1 MSQVRVS
8 RTDETRAQQGLG
20 GSRLALLLLIFIL
33 GGVYLATL
41 LPGVGYSGDT
51 SKFQFLGKILGIPH
65 PTGYPLYLVLNNL
78 FVTLF
83 PFGSVAYKANLLSA
97 VFAVAACGV
106 LFKLLEYLG
115 LKPLLALSIALT
127 LGLTRILWSQAIIA
141 EVYTLHLLL
150 MVSALY
156 ALIRWHNGEK
166 RSFYVATGLY
176 ALAFGNHL
184 TSITLLPAF
193 IYIVVVT
200 NVKVFIQPR
209 KILWVL
215 GVVSFGI
222 LQYSYL
228 YWRYFN
234 PDVYYAEVFNGANL
248 LTYVTGGDF
257 KNVMFTFTWRQLL
270 SERLPFVLNLLSGA
284 LPLLGLATLGLTIGF
299 KRHKYVTVTVLIY
312 FLTHTYYA
320 MNYNIPDIA
329 VYFIPSLLAL
339 AILSG
344 IALLDWQAS
353 AQTSQQESGWNLS
366 AAPLLLIPLT
376 LFIMGYADV
385 NMRNDTADKQ
395 GVEAVL
401 NAVEQNA
408 VILTPGYDTYEYF
421 LYYLLAEGWEEKDV
435 YVAFF
440 EGNIETTKA
449 YLGEGTPY
457 NLANTKNP
465 PPGLRVF
472 CYRCGSMDRL
482 QNLGF
487 TPTQTDAAGLYGL
500 ELKTA
505 QREKTEAE

>member
-1 MSQVRVS
+1 MSQVRS
-8 RTDETRAQQGLG
+8 YRAERGGQGLG
-20 GSRLALLLLIFIL
+20 GSRLALLSLVIIL

-78 FVTLF
+78 FVNLF

-115 LKPLLALSIALT
+115 LKPLLALITALT
-127 LGLTRILWSQAIIA
+127 LGLTRILWSQAIVA

-150 MVSALY
+150 MVSVIY
-156 ALIRWHNGEK
+156 ALIRWHGGETH
-166 RSFYVATGLY
+166 SFYVATGLY

-184 TSITLLPAF
+184 TSITLLPALV
-193 IYIVVVT
+193 YMVLVT
-200 NVKVFIQPR
+200 NYRVFVQPR
-209 KILWVL
+209 KVLWVVGVIVL
-215 GVVSFGI
+215 GA

-228 YWRYFN
+228 YWRFFN
-234 PDVYYAEVFNGANL
+234 PDVYYAEVFNGTNF

-257 KNVMFTFTWRQLL
+257 KNVMFTSTWRQLL

-284 LPLLGLATLGLTIGF
+284 LPLLGLATIGLATGF
-299 KRHKYVTVTVLIY
+299 KRHKHVTVTVLIY

-344 IALLDWQAS
+344 IGLLGWQAS
-353 AQTSQQESGWNLS
+353 TQTSQQEVSWS
-366 AAPLLLIPLT
+366 FAAAPLLLIPLVF
-376 LFIMGYADV
+376 FIMGYADV
-385 NMRNDTADKQ
+385 NMSDQTADKQ

-401 NAVEQNA
+401 SAVERNA
-408 VILTPGYDTYEYF
+408 VILTPDYNTYEYF

-440 EGNIETTKA
+440 GGNIETSKA
-449 YLGEGTPY
+449 YLREGTPY
-457 NLANTKNP
+457 DLANTKNP

-472 CYRCGSMDRL
+472 CYRCGPVNELRS
-482 QNLGF
+482 LGF
-487 TPTQTDAAGLYGL
+487 TSTQTNAAGLYGL
-500 ELKTA
+500 EVSPP
-505 QREKTEAE
+505 